1 MHTATTKEVATG
13 LSRQLA
19 SYKLTDAEIHA
30 LADRVVIEGLSI
42 GKFNPCV
49 YGICVDYFTDK
60 LPRLDTLTA
69 KQHIAKWEV
78 FPYGI
83 IDWDRFHV
91 VISYNV
97 DQVPGVNAPAG
108 IPGR

>member
-19 SYKLTDAEIHA
+19 SYKLTDAEISA
-30 LADRVVIEGLSI
+30 LADRVVIDGLTI
-42 GKFNPCV
+42 GKFNPCI

-60 LPRLDTLTA
+60 LPRLDLTA

-83 IDWDRFHV
+83 VDWDRFHV
-91 VISYNV
+91 VVSYNV
-97 DQVPGVNAPAG
+97 DQISAINVPTG
-108 IPGR
+108 IGSR